1 MSYFFASIKADTS
14 MCFLMTKRNKLKKKN
29 PILAHSWMVKEVVV
43 VVIPI
48 M

>member
-1 MSYFFASIKADTS
+1 MFPYDQKKQN
-14 MCFLMTKRNKLKKKN
+14 FLKTQTFLDFLDFLKN
-29 PILAHSWMVKEVVV
+29 PQILDHSWMVKEVVV

>member
-1 MSYFFASIKADTS
+1 
-14 MCFLMTKRNKLKKKN
+14 MTKRNKIFLKTQTFLDFLDFLKN
-29 PILAHSWMVKEVVV
+29 PQILDHSWMVKEVVV